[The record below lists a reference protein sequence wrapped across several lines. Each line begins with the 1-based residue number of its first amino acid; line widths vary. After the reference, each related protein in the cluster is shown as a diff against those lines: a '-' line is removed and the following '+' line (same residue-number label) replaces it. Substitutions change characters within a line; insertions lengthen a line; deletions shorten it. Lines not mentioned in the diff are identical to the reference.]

1 MTFKMGRTIKRGAAA
16 IVAAVVVATVLVAGG
31 ALTTHSTAPAEAA
44 AIHVAATQ
52 EPVPASNAQPV
63 ARVHGRFKEIPFYWS
78 GWRNWDG
85 RWCTGL
91 FNDRGQLVLVYSCQ

>member
-31 ALTTHSTAPAEAA
+31 ALATHSTAPAEAS
-44 AIHVAATQ
+44 AIHIAATQ

-63 ARVHGRFKEIPFYWS
+63 AGNETSTDS
-78 GWRNWDG
+78 GWQLSCWSIP
-85 RWCTGL
+85 RWPFFQCHEFWTP
-91 FNDRGQLVLVYSCQ
+91 